1 MANKYL
7 VASGAFAASGANKR
21 VYKITVGCDTIVGSL
36 ILKVGGAAGTD
47 VWGCHIPISGSRQ
60 FTVPGIK
67 ADYATIVGTN
77 PHATIEF

>member
-7 VASGAFAASGANKR
+7 TASGAFATSGKNKR
-21 VYKITVGCDTIVGSL
+21 VYKVTAGCDTIVGSVV
-36 ILKVGGAAGTD
+36 LKVGGSGGTA
-47 VWGCHIPISGSRQ
+47 VWGCHIPISESGQ

-77 PHATIEF
+77 PHVTIEF